1 MRASRRRSPISGTL
15 GGTFSDNPTITYT
28 PLTGVEFADTLLAP
42 LAPADVV
49 GLVLAGVPIR
59 LALGVGLHSL
69 GDYHNEVSGTLPNA
83 QADPQFIELVG
94 LIDEL
99 TRGGWIALTNTAPAD
114 REAKGRLDEKAK
126 DAKRPTYLLFRPGL
140 QAKVA
145 RVRELLRLDPKRNE
159 FELIFGL
166 GPSKD
171 PEKIAF
177 RTRSLIEI
185 LGDLAGA
192 VDVPKAAGAEQRGG
206 AVRLFAPEVKVRTS
220 PEPPGAAFVVV
231 RYQGDWYYIA
241 NNDLRSRQLF
251 TLCMLLYSL
260 AQSGKPLQ
268 LPVLTIPTG

>member
-1 MRASRRRSPISGTL
+1 M
-15 GGTFSDNPTITYT
+15 
-28 PLTGVEFADTLLAP
+28 
-42 LAPADVV
+42 
-49 GLVLAGVPIR
+49 
-59 LALGVGLHSL
+59 
-69 GDYHNEVSGTLPNA
+69 
-83 QADPQFIELVG
+83 G

-99 TRGGWIALTNTAPAD
+99 TRRGWIALTNTAPAD
-114 REAKGRLDEKAK
+114 REAKGRFDEKAK
-126 DAKRPTYLLFRPGL
+126 DGKRPVYLLFRVGRPEPGL

-192 VDVPKAAGAEQRGG
+192 VDVPDAAGAEQRGG

-241 NNDLRSRQLF
+241 NDDLRSRQLF